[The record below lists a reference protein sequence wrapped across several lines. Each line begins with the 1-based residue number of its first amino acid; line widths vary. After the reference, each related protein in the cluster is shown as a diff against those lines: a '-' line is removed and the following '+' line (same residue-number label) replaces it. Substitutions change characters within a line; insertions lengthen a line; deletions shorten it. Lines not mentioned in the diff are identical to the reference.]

1 MSIWSCLIYRTHA
14 NQIPEIMNG
23 DAYSQV
29 MIFNLLFVK
38 NVKLI
43 KWTLELQKQVRFSL
57 TNSICVSGGLQPTIL
72 TSNYLLPNLAN
83 MQVICGV
90 ATSQLSHL
98 LSAAPNPP
106 RDATFLSNVP
116 SAPTLTPPTVTFIAS
131 LVCSTCSAAHPHSTS
146 LQTLT
151 SFGRSARDE
160 GMMRDAAP

>member
-1 MSIWSCLIYRTHA
+1 M
-14 NQIPEIMNG
+14 QI
-23 DAYSQV
+23 
-29 MIFNLLFVK
+29 
-38 NVKLI
+38 KLI
-43 KWTLELQKQVRFSL
+43 NLTLTKRGYSKTSL
-57 TNSICVSGGLQPTIL
+57 VVSHKHTNSSCVVAGGLQPTIL

-106 RDATFLSNVP
+106 LDAPFLSNVP
-116 SAPTLTPPTVTFIAS
+116 SARALTPPTVTFIAS

-160 GMMRDAAP
+160 GMMRDAVP